1 MQTAI
6 RILAILFAIVA
17 VLAATSG
24 VILIAGFF
32 TQGGP
37 AHRLP
42 QKQFAMVFAG
52 VMYCSI
58 FLAIYAVLS
67 WLLWLRIY
75 RKKAMLYAV
84 GAVLGFMGFTISLE
98 AGAILGLI
106 TLVLLTRPSAKAL
119 FSS

>member
-32 TQGGP
+32 AQGG
-37 AHRLP
+37 ATHHLP
-42 QKQFAMVFAG
+42 KQQFTILFAG
-52 VMYCSI
+52 LMYYSI
-58 FLAIYAVLS
+58 FMAIYAVLS

-75 RKKAMLYAV
+75 RKKAMLYSI
-84 GAVLGFMGFTISLE
+84 GAILGFIVSLKT
-98 AGAILGLI
+98 GAILGLV